1 MAGIG
6 YNESALQNVYN
17 SLNTSR
23 GKVAETVAN
32 VIQTKILTPIGD
44 AWWAKEAVEYWKGNA
59 DGKGFQPAV
68 EKCAKKI
75 NEAYVK
81 FAEAVNKS
89 VEHWAKNTGSDVK
102 VAPVKSASD
111 NDFKINLNYDCILAK
126 RQDGFVGIDED
137 GANAVVNSLKVAQN
151 DIKSELGKLASK
163 LDGVDTLFLGKKQAE
178 NVQKCFKAV
187 NEAIAELFSFFT
199 ESGDKG
205 KSLKQVIDA
214 YIKKYNEVAEDINK
228 SFKTNE

>member
-1 MAGIG
+1 MAVVG

-23 GKVAETVAN
+23 GSVAEKVAN

-59 DGKGFQPAV
+59 EGKGFQPAV
-68 EKCAKKI
+68 EKCEKKI
-75 NEAYVK
+75 AKAYK
-81 FAEAVNKS
+81 EFATAIEKS
-89 VEHWAKNTGSDVK
+89 VEHWAKNTGSTNNIATARLD
-102 VAPVKSASD
+102 D
-111 NDFKINLNYDCILAK
+111 NFKINLNYDCILEK
-126 RQDGFVGIDED
+126 RADGTVGIEGDK
-137 GANAVVNSLKVAQN
+137 ANAVVSSLKAAQN

-178 NVQKCFKAV
+178 NVQRCFKAV

-205 KSLKQVIDA
+205 KSLKQVIEA
-214 YIKKYNEVAEDINK
+214 YINKYGDLAQDINS
-228 SFKTNE
+228 SFKTTE